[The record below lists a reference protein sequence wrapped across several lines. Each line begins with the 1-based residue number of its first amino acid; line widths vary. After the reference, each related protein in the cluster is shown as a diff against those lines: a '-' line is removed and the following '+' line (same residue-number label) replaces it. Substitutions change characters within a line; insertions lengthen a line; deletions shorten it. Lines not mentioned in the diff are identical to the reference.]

1 MNPGL
6 FESFEGSRLGVGQ
19 SWFGAALRESPMT
32 AAGPYEQEFDA
43 AAADPVTNRGHL
55 FASPQ
60 PAELR
65 EAKELNGR
73 PISAGPVR
81 DQTWFSTFRASTHNC
96 RVPDLARFWLEH
108 SLVLV
113 IHHDPAV
120 CEAPRSQESFC
131 ILAILQPERQYFL
144 LAARRTFGKPVLSSL

>member
-1 MNPGL
+1 MNPRL

-60 PAELR
+60 LAELR
-65 EAKELNGR
+65 KAKELSGT
-73 PISAGPVR
+73 SMGVGPVR
-81 DQTWFSTFRASTHNC
+81 DQTWFSGFRDTSTHNC
-96 RVPDLARFWLEH
+96 RVHDLVRVCLEH
-108 SLVLV
+108 SLVLG
-113 IHHDPAV
+113 DFRWPGG
-120 CEAPRSQESFC
+120 ELRSQESFC
-131 ILAILQPERQYFL
+131 ILAILWPERQYFL